1 MVSISGPRDLP
12 TSASQSA
19 GITGVSHRARPSL
32 KILNHISPYKWVH
45 SKKATMSKPRR
56 EPSRGN
62 QKAGWYLDLGLSSLQ
77 NAEVDPGKRIFRE
90 RTLFSFP
97 EHRVGQCLQL
107 LTFWKP
113 KPKAIHQ
120 ISSSRQRTVSN
131 QNDVLIFNQA
141 MTAQPAR
148 GLFWTLVVN
157 RQGLTVFSRL
167 VSNSWA
173 HEILPPWPSKV
184 LELQDVTALEI

>member
-12 TSASQSA
+12 ASASQSA

-97 EHRVGQCLQL
+97 EHRVGQDSICEHSTVPSMDIWFVATLEL
-107 LTFWKP
+107 F
-113 KPKAIHQ
+113 
-120 ISSSRQRTVSN
+120 VSN
-131 QNDVLIFNQA
+131 C
-141 MTAQPAR
+141 
-148 GLFWTLVVN
+148 
-157 RQGLTVFSRL
+157 
-167 VSNSWA
+167 
-173 HEILPPWPSKV
+173 
-184 LELQDVTALEI
+184 

>member
-157 RQGLTVFSRL
+157 
-167 VSNSWA
+167 
-173 HEILPPWPSKV
+173 
-184 LELQDVTALEI
+184 DVTALEI

>member
-1 MVSISGPRDLP
+1 MVLISGPRDLP
-12 TSASQSA
+12 ASASQSA

-90 RTLFSFP
+90 RTLFSFS
-97 EHRVGQCLQL
+97 EHRVG
-107 LTFWKP
+107 
-113 KPKAIHQ
+113 
-120 ISSSRQRTVSN
+120 
-131 QNDVLIFNQA
+131 QA

-157 RQGLTVFSRL
+157 
-167 VSNSWA
+167 
-173 HEILPPWPSKV
+173 LPKAFEEVDSSV
-184 LELQDVTALEI
+184 LAFIEVDFLCCTPVPPRYFL

>member
-1 MVSISGPRDLP
+1 MVLISGPRDLP
-12 TSASQSA
+12 ASASQSA

-90 RTLFSFP
+90 RTLFSFS
-97 EHRVGQCLQL
+97 EHRVG
-107 LTFWKP
+107 
-113 KPKAIHQ
+113 
-120 ISSSRQRTVSN
+120 
-131 QNDVLIFNQA
+131 QA

-157 RQGLTVFSRL
+157 GQSLRNTLLR
-167 VSNSWA
+167 
-173 HEILPPWPSKV
+173 KV
-184 LELQDVTALEI
+184 HCHRKEKVTSPDHLSGHSMVDAQQC